1 MMKMKIIAWFSRDS
15 FSPFCVGMK
24 HVVTLFGCDEKGVT
38 CASSVVVHLEFK
50 ISVPCGADMDIMV
63 DFLREYVFDVRVEK
77 VLGKSFQ
84 GFSEEESVFLQLS
97 FTTLKGFQR
106 CKRLFRNQELHP
118 RVLAELPTWFVSQR
132 FDWCTFESDIPPL
145 CHAMLACENNIP
157 VFLVQSVSWR
167 RTNFLLEKPE
177 M

>member
-1 MMKMKIIAWFSRDS
+1 MKMKIIDWFSRDS

-38 CASSVVVHLEFK
+38 CAASVVVPLEFK

-84 GFSEEESVFLQLS
+84 GFSEEENVFLEL
-97 FTTLKGFQR
+97 FAR
-106 CKRLFRNQELHP
+106 RAHRLRWNGTGL
-118 RVLAELPTWFVSQR
+118 RW
-132 FDWCTFESDIPPL
+132 
-145 CHAMLACENNIP
+145 
-157 VFLVQSVSWR
+157 
-167 RTNFLLEKPE
+167 
-177 M
+177 